1 MRPKPEI
8 VRVLEKYPDGA
19 MIDELAEVMKLTERQ
34 VRGCI
39 DRARIPGGWNI
50 VNVSRR
56 MFKLKEGTW
65 RDA

>member
-8 VRVLEKYPDGA
+8 VRVLENYLDGA
-19 MIDELAEVMKLTERQ
+19 TIDELAVAMKLIERQ

-56 MFKLKEGTW
+56 VFKLEKGTW
-65 RDA
+65 RGV